1 MSDYIKYM
9 YREYLEGRTRI
20 KKVNE
25 DQPLFPNTGA
35 GLLIQKN
42 KLTDDWTA
50 LNVSDGHYEEESFN
64 HEALAAAFLQGANM
78 GQLRMLNEILDRARL
93 NGPYCLENVADALL
107 SFAPACKAESLME
120 NPMLH
125 FIELSK
131 SFSKNGGIYDPVHGI
146 YIDSKVNGLGDVPH
160 FTLYDVSV
168 ADIEECMAWGTKHLD
183 EVPGQIH
190 VVNGFPH
197 IATIYVTG
205 PDDRR
210 INDLLFTLCEDG
222 RWSYV
227 SELDAETLARF
238 NEIIAKADRIEA
250 GIVKDDEWR
259 DGMVEQV
266 SGFMDKIKD
275 MDAEEAEGADTVL
288 AETFNSIDALPTD
301 AAIDLLRVYSSC
313 DASGRDA
320 VAKTFYALS
329 GESFDSYLM
338 TASEV
343 CKKTLGMLEPEPPQ
357 PAKAKNLSQKTM
369 SSREASTRLSD
380 EIGVK
385 PCARDEGTVG
395 DS

>member
-1 MSDYIKYM
+1 MTMTKFSRINKQREEITMRVLEDMEKGGNEWKKPWVEASPLPPHNPVSGTQYSGRNFLYTYVYGMMRGYADPRWATEKQIKEM
-9 YREYLEGRTRI
+9 GWKIPENLQNGR
-20 KKVNE
+20 
-25 DQPLFPNTGA
+25 
-35 GLLIQKN
+35 
-42 KLTDDWTA
+42 
-50 LNVSDGHYEEESFN
+50 
-64 HEALAAAFLQGANM
+64 
-78 GQLRMLNEILDRARL
+78 
-93 NGPYCLENVADALL
+93 
-107 SFAPACKAESLME
+107 
-120 NPMLH
+120 
-125 FIELSK
+125 
-131 SFSKNGGIYDPVHGI
+131 GGINDE
-146 YIDSKVNGLGDVPH
+146 LGV
-160 FTLYDVSV
+160 
-168 ADIEECMAWGTKHLD
+168 DIEECMAWGTKHLD

-190 VVNGFPH
+190 VVNGSPH

-210 INDLLFTLCEDG
+210 INDLIFTLCEDG

-288 AETFNSIDALPTD
+288 AETFNSIDALSTD
-301 AAIDLLRVYSSC
+301 AAIDLLRVYSNC

-357 PAKAKNLSQKTM
+357 PAKTKNLSQKTM
-369 SSREASTRLSD
+369 SSREASNRLSD

-385 PCARDEGTVG
+385 PCTRDEGTVG
-395 DS
+395 E

>member
-9 YREYLEGRTRI
+9 YREYLEGRTHI

-42 KLTDDWTA
+42 KLTD
-50 LNVSDGHYEEESFN
+50 
-64 HEALAAAFLQGANM
+64 
-78 GQLRMLNEILDRARL
+78 
-93 NGPYCLENVADALL
+93 
-107 SFAPACKAESLME
+107 
-120 NPMLH
+120 
-125 FIELSK
+125 
-131 SFSKNGGIYDPVHGI
+131 
-146 YIDSKVNGLGDVPH
+146 
-160 FTLYDVSV
+160 
-168 ADIEECMAWGTKHLD
+168 
-183 EVPGQIH
+183 
-190 VVNGFPH
+190 
-197 IATIYVTG
+197 
-205 PDDRR
+205 
-210 INDLLFTLCEDG
+210 
-222 RWSYV
+222 
-227 SELDAETLARF
+227 
-238 NEIIAKADRIEA
+238 
-250 GIVKDDEWR
+250 EWR

-275 MDAEEAEGADTVL
+275 MDAEKSEGADTVL
-288 AETFNSIDALPTD
+288 AETFNSIDALSTD
-301 AAIDLLRVYSSC
+301 AAIDLLRVYSNC

-357 PAKAKNLSQKTM
+357 PAKTKNLSQKTM
-369 SSREASTRLSD
+369 SSREASNRLSD

-385 PCARDEGTVG
+385 PCTRDEGTVG

>member
-78 GQLRMLNEILDRARL
+78 GQLCMLNEILDRARL

-190 VVNGFPH
+190 VVNGSPH

-210 INDLLFTLCEDG
+210 INDLLFTLCEPEYEILPLG
-222 RWSYV
+222 PTS
-227 SELDAETLARF
+227 SEDLADF
-238 NEIIAKADRIEA
+238 T
-250 GIVKDDEWR
+250 EW
-259 DGMVEQV
+259 
-266 SGFMDKIKD
+266 FMDDFKSGVDFGCDGNREHLAMI
-275 MDAEEAEGADTVL
+275 AHTGLYREGEYVDQL
-288 AETFNSIDALPTD
+288 LTFHQLDFSNAHAVTEKFSFEGRPESNEFIGDLDQLFHDPNSLVSSSDIID
-301 AAIDLLRVYSSC
+301 II
-313 DASGRDA
+313 
-320 VAKTFYALS
+320 
-329 GESFDSYLM
+329 
-338 TASEV
+338 EV
-343 CKKTLGMLEPEPPQ
+343 GGVSNGGKPC
-357 PAKAKNLSQKTM
+357 
-369 SSREASTRLSD
+369 REHTRLSD
-380 EIGVK
+380 KAEAAKSACSKIAESEQREPGIEK
-385 PCARDEGTVG
+385 PTHIEAK
-395 DS
+395 

>member
-1 MSDYIKYM
+1 MTMTKFSRINKQREEITMRVLEDMEKGGNEWKKPWVEASPLPPHNPVSGTQYSGRNFLYTYVYGMMRGYADPRWATEKQIKEM
-9 YREYLEGRTRI
+9 GWKVPENLQNGR
-20 KKVNE
+20 
-25 DQPLFPNTGA
+25 
-35 GLLIQKN
+35 
-42 KLTDDWTA
+42 
-50 LNVSDGHYEEESFN
+50 
-64 HEALAAAFLQGANM
+64 
-78 GQLRMLNEILDRARL
+78 
-93 NGPYCLENVADALL
+93 
-107 SFAPACKAESLME
+107 
-120 NPMLH
+120 
-125 FIELSK
+125 
-131 SFSKNGGIYDPVHGI
+131 GGINDE
-146 YIDSKVNGLGDVPH
+146 LGV
-160 FTLYDVSV
+160 
-168 ADIEECMAWGTKHLD
+168 DIEECMAWGIKHLD

-190 VVNGFPH
+190 VVNGSPH

-210 INDLLFTLCEDG
+210 INDLIFTLCEDG

-238 NEIIAKADRIEA
+238 NEIIAMADRIEA

-275 MDAEEAEGADTVL
+275 MDAEKSEGADTVL
-288 AETFNSIDALPTD
+288 AETFNSIDALSTD
-301 AAIDLLRVYSSC
+301 AAIDLLRVYSNC

-357 PAKAKNLSQKTM
+357 PAKTKNLSQKTM
-369 SSREASTRLSD
+369 SSREASNRLSD

-385 PCARDEGTVG
+385 PCTRDEGTVG

>member
-1 MSDYIKYM
+1 MSNYIKYM

-25 DQPLFPNTGA
+25 NQPLFPNTGA
-35 GLLIQKN
+35 GLFIQKN
-42 KLTDDWTA
+42 KLTDDWIA
-50 LNVSDGHYEEESFN
+50 LNVSIGHHEKKSFN
-64 HEALAAAFLQGANM
+64 HEALAAAFLQGADM

-93 NGPYCLENVADALL
+93 KGSCCLENVSDALL
-107 SFAPACKAESLME
+107 SYAPACRAESFWE
-120 NPMLH
+120 NPMLRC
-125 FIELSK
+125 IELSK
-131 SFSKNGGIYDPVHGI
+131 SFSENGGIYDPVHGI
-146 YIDSKVNGLGDVPH
+146 YIDSKVNVLDDVPH

-168 ADIEECMAWGTKHLD
+168 ADIEECMFWDTKHLD

-190 VVNGFPH
+190 VVNGSPH

-205 PDDRR
+205 PDDQR
-210 INDLLFTLCEDG
+210 IDDLIFTLCDDG
-222 RWSYV
+222 RWCDV
-227 SELDAETLARF
+227 SELNAETLDRF
-238 NEIIAKADRIEA
+238 KEVIAKADRIEA
-250 GIVKDDEWR
+250 GVVKDDEWR

-275 MDAEEAEGADTVL
+275 MDEEEAGGADTVL
-288 AETFNSIDALPTD
+288 AETFNSMDALSTD
-301 AAIDLLRVYSSC
+301 AAIDLLQVYSSC

-357 PAKAKNLSQKTM
+357 PAKAKNLSQKTA

-380 EIGVK
+380 EIGAK
-385 PCARDEGTVG
+385 PRTRDEGTVG